1 MAYEGHNVTSIEG
14 LGYARP
20 PCWDYNMSPLAF
32 AFALRGHFQNH
43 QNSNI
48 RTRKEQKM
56 ETQEELKDG
65 RWRCAETWYFWD
77 TQWRDIYVIK
87 TKQHTLCEMTNWSK
101 GLIYICCLT
110 LCWSQIKIQTAFTA
124 NKNTDSFAGRS
135 ECRQDFCTLWGKHHF
150 WNGDMIGRV
159 IHKVLVW
166 DGFKT
171 TDVSLDAWW
180 DHFHQYGSRY
190 EV

>member
-20 PCWDYNMSPLAF
+20 PCWDYNMSPSILAEQ
-32 AFALRGHFQNH
+32 LLWHFQNH

-124 NKNTDSFAGRS
+124 NKNTDRFAGRS
-135 ECRQDFCTLWGKHHF
+135 ECRQDFCTLWCEESAISFLERWYDWSCDSQSGGLRWF
-150 WNGDMIGRV
+150 
-159 IHKVLVW
+159 
-166 DGFKT
+166 
-171 TDVSLDAWW
+171 
-180 DHFHQYGSRY
+180 
-190 EV
+190 

>member
-1 MAYEGHNVTSIEG
+1 MAYEGHNITSTEG

-110 LCWSQIKIQTAFTA
+110 LCWSQIKIQTSFTA

-135 ECRQDFCTLWGKHHF
+135 ECRQDFCTLWCEESAILFLERWYDWSCDSQSAGLRWF
-150 WNGDMIGRV
+150 
-159 IHKVLVW
+159 
-166 DGFKT
+166 
-171 TDVSLDAWW
+171 
-180 DHFHQYGSRY
+180 
-190 EV
+190 